1 MRGLLMAVA
10 MVLTMGVLSAQD
22 VESVAVEGQTIEY
35 KYTPIDQTSRAQT
48 GIEGFGLRLNNY
60 LAMSDADMRRVKLS
74 AIGGP
79 AYSTNTG
86 WRLAASATMHYRTK
100 GCSSPH
106 SLVLSGMA
114 SLRGCFSL
122 ALEGENYLGSEH
134 HMLTYGG
141 GMSQM
146 PAYLYGLDYA
156 TSASGMF
163 GEYTSRD
170 YHAFVHYH
178 YRATKALTVGAT
190 ADYDYEEVRAM
201 DGYVGQMLEGCDDS
215 FSGLGLGLNATF
227 STRRTEGVN
236 LTRGVYVR
244 AEYVVHPDMFTSCG
258 NTLHEVNL
266 TFDYYQPLW
275 RGGLVVVD
283 LYGEH
288 HSADTPWLMRANM
301 GGDSRMRGYYY
312 GRYGGNTMA
321 TAQVELRQRV
331 WEGLVV
337 AGWGGCGAAF
347 GVHDPVS
354 WQRVLPTYG
363 AGIRWYINPTMAVR
377 IDYGFGRDCSAL
389 IVGYSEAF

>member
-48 GIEGFGLRLNNY
+48 GIERFGLRLNNY

-122 ALEGENYLGSEH
+122 ALEGENYLGSQH

-201 DGYVGQMLEGCDDS
+201 DGYVGQMLEGRDDS

-236 LTRGVYVR
+236 LTRGVYAR
-244 AEYVVHPDMFTSCG
+244 AEYVVHPDMLTSCG

-288 HSADTPWLMRANM
+288 HSADTPWLMRANI

-337 AGWGGCGAAF
+337 AGWGGCGAVFSAQ
-347 GVHDPVS
+347 DRAS

-377 IDYGFGRDCSAL
+377 IDYGFGRNCSAL